1 MLKRLKDPI
10 AGQDELVSVWNHDGA
25 MESCCCCFCFF
36 LCSRLLCKCFYHLWS
51 IINTCISVRGS
62 WFNSNY
68 RGQCIQWWIEQVAEL
83 RLGGLDVPGI
93 LHQHISY
100 AFNVA
105 RSTRMISGSEK

>member
-1 MLKRLKDPI
+1 M
-10 AGQDELVSVWNHDGA
+10 ELWKAVAVVVVFA
-25 MESCCCCFCFF
+25 FF
-36 LCSRLLCKCFYHLWS
+36 VQPFIVQMFLSL
-51 IINTCISVRGS
+51 INTYISVRGS

-100 AFNVA
+100 AINVA